1 MKMQFPCPQKG
12 GYKAF
17 FITYK
22 GKCPS
27 LLAHLLWF
35 SQVEAA
41 TNWYNAL
48 NEGRRK
54 KEEGRRKKFIY
65 CGPGP
70 QLRAKD
76 PYLVCQ
82 FKG

>member
-1 MKMQFPCPQKG
+1 L
-12 GYKAF
+12 
-17 FITYK
+17 ITYK

-54 KEEGRRKKFIY
+54 KEEGRRKKEEGKSLYIVNPDPNSERKTHIW
-65 CGPGP
+65 C
-70 QLRAKD
+70 ANSKD
-76 PYLVCQ
+76 KSHLL
-82 FKG
+82 